1 MEERVDSRILLEN
14 SRRRQRRR
22 RLAVKA
28 VQYTALSVISLFFLF
43 LFFFMFFKSVMGN
56 AESYGDP
63 QVRFFPTE
71 WHFENYLKVFDEK
84 FIRYFFNTLLVI
96 AITIVGVPF
105 AAAMCA
111 FGFSKCE
118 FPGRNLCFAATLA
131 TMMLPAAVSQVSLY
145 VLFRTLGM
153 IGNLSPPIV
162 PPLFGGGATNI
173 FLMRQF
179 MKSLPRQLD
188 EAAEID
194 GANKFQIFFRIML
207 PLCVPIIIFVMIG
220 TFTSGWNDFS
230 SALVYVT
237 KEQNYTLALGIY
249 YKFLIN
255 GSTDV
260 FPNVKMATGVVMVI
274 PVAVLFL
281 IFQKQLIEGVVT
293 TGMKG

>member
-1 MEERVDSRILLEN
+1 M
-14 SRRRQRRR
+14 
-22 RLAVKA
+22 
-28 VQYTALSVISLFFLF
+28 QYTALSVISLFFLF

-153 IGNLSPPIV
+153 IGNLSPLIV

-179 MKSLPRQLD
+179 MKSLAPSAGRG
-188 EAAEID
+188 AEID

-220 TFTSGWNDFS
+220 TFTSGWNRFFLGAGLRHQGAELHAGAGHLLQVSDQRFHRRVPQCQDGHRRGHGHPRGRPLPDLPETADRGRGHHRNERIS
-230 SALVYVT
+230 QFFLVP
-237 KEQNYTLALGIY
+237 KKRLLH
-249 YKFLIN
+249 F
-255 GSTDV
+255 
-260 FPNVKMATGVVMVI
+260 
-274 PVAVLFL
+274 
-281 IFQKQLIEGVVT
+281 
-293 TGMKG
+293 